1 MDSFWRR
8 KEKQMH
14 NEKHTHVK
22 RTIADMIFLILGCA
36 IGAFSTTAVMI
47 PNGLTCGGLTGIV
60 RIVQNYISID
70 FSVLYYAL
78 AIVIWIVV
86 ILTLGFREG
95 KKVLLVTLLY
105 PAVLFVFEKLDFQ
118 LLEEKDLLLAAIFCG
133 IFAGAC
139 NGFVFWR
146 GYSFCGT
153 ESIAKIVKKKWMP
166 QVDISRILLV
176 LDCGIIVI
184 SAFIF
189 GRNIALYAL
198 VTQIIA
204 SKVVDFIMYGFETK
218 IVQMQII
225 TAKGKEVADYVM
237 HEIRRGVSS
246 YDIVGEYTGK
256 HRKQL
261 IILCSPRESMV
272 IKKFLL
278 ETDPQA
284 FVTILQ
290 VNTVWG
296 EGKGFTDM
304 GEDK

>member
-1 MDSFWRR
+1 
-8 KEKQMH
+8 MH

-198 VTQIIA
+198 VT
-204 SKVVDFIMYGFETK
+204 VVDFIMYGFETK

>member
-1 MDSFWRR
+1 
-8 KEKQMH
+8 MH

-189 GRNIALYAL
+189 GRNIALYSL

>member
-1 MDSFWRR
+1 
-8 KEKQMH
+8 
-14 NEKHTHVK
+14 
-22 RTIADMIFLILGCA
+22 
-36 IGAFSTTAVMI
+36 MI

>member
-1 MDSFWRR
+1 
-8 KEKQMH
+8 MH

-290 VNTVWG
+290 VTTVWG

>member
-1 MDSFWRR
+1 
-8 KEKQMH
+8 MH

-146 GYSFCGT
+146 GYSSCGT

>member
-1 MDSFWRR
+1 
-8 KEKQMH
+8 MH

-22 RTIADMIFLILGCA
+22 RTIADMFFLILGCA

>member
-1 MDSFWRR
+1 
-8 KEKQMH
+8 MH

-166 QVDISRILLV
+166 QVDISCILLV

>member
-1 MDSFWRR
+1 
-8 KEKQMH
+8 MH

-237 HEIRRGVSS
+237 YEIRRGVSS